1 MNESQETVGTFV
13 IARSDTA
20 KFLELQ
26 EECLHQM
33 PLLIE
38 TPIYEPEVGCI
49 APGGNTEISVTIGN
63 ILKQFPLA
71 IGFIRYYRHPGTQLD
86 RFQHFLSGFYVMH
99 VSG

>member
-63 ILKQFPLA
+63 MVVSSFMRKLGGSVKFYAQIRKQPF
-71 IGFIRYYRHPGTQLD
+71 GE
-86 RFQHFLSGFYVMH
+86 
-99 VSG
+99 